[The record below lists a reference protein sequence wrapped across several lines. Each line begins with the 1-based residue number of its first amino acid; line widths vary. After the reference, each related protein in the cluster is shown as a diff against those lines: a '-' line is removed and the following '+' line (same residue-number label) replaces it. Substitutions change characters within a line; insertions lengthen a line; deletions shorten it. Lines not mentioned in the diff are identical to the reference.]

1 MAPEHLVA
9 ASLAFGAAPD
19 KPVQPGL
26 KTGSVSFAT
35 RHPWHYWFLAGLWIL
50 LIWLDFGFLVS
61 SIYWLTL
68 LVLASLVQFGVLPLH
83 LHYLEL
89 ILKGVCS
96 LRCR

>member
-35 RHPWHYWFLAGLWIL
+35 RHSGHYWFLAGLWIL

-61 SIYWLTL
+61 SIDWLTL
-68 LVLASLVQFGVLPLH
+68 LVVASGCLSIWCPTSSFALLGAYP
-83 LHYLEL
+83 
-89 ILKGVCS
+89 
-96 LRCR
+96 